1 MVGAMAKHEMQD
13 YDDLVRRAKAD
24 AQALGELYELY
35 YEPILRF
42 CVYRLFDKQ
51 AAEDLTSTIFLEM
64 ARGIRRFEGQSE
76 ADFRR
81 WLYAIA
87 VNQTNA
93 YVRKSSRRRKLFERA
108 AALRAKGPNEDT
120 GEAGQIDWPMLYA
133 GIVRLKLEHQTI
145 VTLRFFENLSYDEIA
160 RIINI
165 PATTLRVTVHRI
177 LKELREHLQSD
188 FDE

>member
-1 MVGAMAKHEMQD
+1 MAKHEMQD

-24 AQALGELYELY
+24 AEALGRLYELY
-35 YEPILRF
+35 YEPIFRF
-42 CVYRLFDKQ
+42 CVHRLFDKQ

-81 WLYAIA
+81 WIYAIA

-108 AALRAKGPNEDT
+108 AALRTKRPCE
-120 GEAGQIDWPMLYA
+120 EADEAVQIDWPTLYA
-133 GIVRLKLEHQTI
+133 GIVKLRPEHQTI

-160 RIINI
+160 QIMDI
-165 PATTLRVTVHRI
+165 AAATLRVTVHRI